1 MRISENEKA
10 ILIVRDH
17 DWLGGLV
24 MTGFGVLFAVIG
36 ILMLIEFNLGGLIMI
51 AISAAISYAF
61 YRLIAIVQTKFD
73 RVDGTVEISEK
84 TLHGR
89 KLTSYPLAEV
99 SGTIVKE
106 KFSSMSGGQKT
117 KQSQINL
124 ILKNSDG
131 LFPLN
136 RSFSSGTQYQQIAST
151 IDDWLE
157 ND

>member
-1 MRISENEKA
+1 
-10 ILIVRDH
+10 
-17 DWLGGLV
+17 
-24 MTGFGVLFAVIG
+24 
-36 ILMLIEFNLGGLIMI
+36 MI

-136 RSFSSGTQYQQIAST
+136 RSFSSGTQYQKIAST